1 MRRKVA
7 PKQSREPGPQKQLV
21 LAIERA
27 IMRKY
32 LVDQNG
38 WGVLRE
44 VSIDDLAAVEAYRA
58 EAGLTA
64 SQKLTRRHRRAM
76 EAPTVRR
83 IDFLLMRISR
93 RSKPR
98 HERIALEVKV
108 TRADFKRD
116 TDEKRAAWFAVSD
129 RFAYVAPAGM
139 IQPEELPAGC
149 GLMEYNADAI
159 FGSDVLK
166 WKVLAPKK
174 PEPPTAF
181 DTQFFAYLF
190 GRASRAEQALR
201 TAIA

>member
-1 MRRKVA
+1 LRTRKA
-7 PKQSREPGPQKQLV
+7 TPAKREPGPQKLLV
-21 LAIERA
+21 KSIERA
-27 IMRKY
+27 ILRKY
-32 LVDQNG
+32 LVDQSG

-44 VSIDDLAAVEAYRA
+44 VSIDDLAAVETYRA
-58 EAGLTA
+58 EAGLRP
-64 SQKLTRRHRRAM
+64 SQKLTRHHRRKMA
-76 EAPTVRR
+76 APTVRR

-116 TDEKRAAWFAVSD
+116 TAEKRAAWFAVSD
-129 RFAYVAPAGM
+129 RFAYVAPVGM
-139 IQPEELPAGC
+139 IQPEEVPEGC
-149 GLMEYNADAI
+149 GLIEFNPEAI

-174 PEPPTAF
+174 SEPPAPF

-190 GRASRAEQALR
+190 GRASRAEDALR
-201 TAIA
+201 GAS

>member
-1 MRRKVA
+1 VRKRKPAAV
-7 PKQSREPGPQKQLV
+7 REPGPQKQLV

-27 IMRKY
+27 ILRKY
-32 LVDQNG
+32 LVEQSG

-44 VSIDDLAAVEAYRA
+44 VSIDDLEAQAAYR
-58 EAGLTA
+58 ESAGLSATRR
-64 SQKLTRRHRRAM
+64 LTRGHRRAM
-76 EAPTVRR
+76 DTPSVRR

-93 RSKPR
+93 SSKPR

-116 TDEKRAAWFAVSD
+116 TDEKRAVWFAVSD

-139 IQPEELPAGC
+139 IKPEELPAGC
-149 GLMEYNADAI
+149 GLMEYDPDAI
-159 FGSDVLK
+159 FGRDSLK
-166 WKVLAPKK
+166 WKVVAPKK
-174 PEPPTAF
+174 KEPSKPF

-201 TAIA
+201 EA